1 MTLQPSLP
9 ITDHVPTYRMMAVH
23 ALARFRR
30 EWEEIA
36 DGENLLDVTASVGL
50 ILADVADRL
59 ELSPQERYVF
69 LGKLLIEELE
79 DFMKQ
84 RVNLVE
90 Q

>member
-9 ITDHVPTYRMMAVH
+9 ITDHVPTYRMTAVQ
-23 ALARFRR
+23 ALAKFRR

-36 DGENLLDVTASVGL
+36 EGESLLDVTAPVGL

-59 ELSPQERYVF
+59 ELTPQERYVF
-69 LGKLLIEELE
+69 LGKLLLE
-79 DFMKQ
+79 DVESFMQ
-84 RVNLVE
+84 QQVSILE